1 MQVRVKG
8 SGMLLASLVLM
19 TVFRA
24 ARGEANKT
32 IQMKTAIFP
41 IMEEAT
47 FVSIV
52 DATSKVKEMRIVD
65 QFTCWDTVPGRFDAL
80 GLQFFLN

>member
-8 SGMLLASLVLM
+8 SGMLRASLVLI
-19 TVFRA
+19 TVFSA
-24 ARGEANKT
+24 ESGEANKT
-32 IQMKTAIFP
+32 IQIKTAIFP

-47 FVSIV
+47 DVSIV
-52 DATSKVKEMRIVD
+52 DATSKVKEMRIDD

-80 GLQFFLN
+80 GLQYFLN